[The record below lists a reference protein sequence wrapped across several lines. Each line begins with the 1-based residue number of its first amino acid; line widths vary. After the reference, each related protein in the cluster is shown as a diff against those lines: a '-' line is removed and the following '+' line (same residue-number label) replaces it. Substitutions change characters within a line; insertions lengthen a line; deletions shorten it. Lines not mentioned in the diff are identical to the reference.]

1 MAALEVALFTSTA
14 PAWLLRVT
22 EALPVTV
29 GQSVVS
35 YSGIVR
41 EQCAGIMKIG
51 FSRFFS
57 DFCHRFRDPAVYSFR
72 QSHSIAC
79 R

>member
-1 MAALEVALFTSTA
+1 M
-14 PAWLLRVT
+14 
-22 EALPVTV
+22 
-29 GQSVVS
+29 S

-57 DFCHRFRDPAVYSFR
+57 DFCHRFKDPAVYSFR
-72 QSHSIAC
+72 QSHPITC